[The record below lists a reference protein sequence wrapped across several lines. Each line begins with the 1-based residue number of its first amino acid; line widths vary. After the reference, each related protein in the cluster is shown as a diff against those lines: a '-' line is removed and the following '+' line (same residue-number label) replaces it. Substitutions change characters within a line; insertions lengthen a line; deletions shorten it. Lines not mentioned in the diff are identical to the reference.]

1 MQVRRCLFV
10 LSQSTRARV
19 RVLQTVVVNAPLV
32 FLAMGLLPVLRWVCH
47 ALASLFDA
55 AALDSVDGR
64 AAVARAD
71 GVAAAIV
78 NGLGLLP
85 YMIGATVIST
95 VWLGHVT
102 ADAIAVA
109 TQAQARTEAAL
120 AQKRTPQG
128 AAAVPAPPTN
138 PAPAPSPPPLLAL
151 TEAIFRAVAVLLMNA
166 AATALDVLLP
176 PALGKPAAL
185 LLTALLASAVAHD
198 PLWAAR
204 GLPVTARFDALE
216 ARWPYFAGFGAAA
229 AGLTFFGGA
238 LVNAAAY
245 NVVLPWLVMAAVLH
259 SPEAVLAAADSGGCC
274 ATCGCGCGR
283 RTAVSPASVSVSPA
297 ATLPLLRLADVDLG
311 VPWTRPF
318 RAAAL
323 AALER
328 MATAASG
335 SPAAAA
341 AGTTPRHARH

>member
-10 LSQSTRARV
+10 LAQSTRARV
-19 RVLQTVVVNAPLV
+19 RTLQIVVVNAPLV
-32 FLAMGLLPVLRWVCH
+32 FLAMGLLPAIRWVSH
-47 ALASLFDA
+47 GLASLFDA

-64 AAVARAD
+64 AAIARAD

-102 ADAIAVA
+102 ADAIDVA
-109 TQAQARTEAAL
+109 AQAQARAQAAHAL
-120 AQKRTPQG
+120 KRTPQG
-128 AAAVPAPPTN
+128 AAAVPAPPAA
-138 PAPAPSPPPLLAL
+138 PAPAAPPAHAPSPLLAL
-151 TEAIFRAVAVLLMNA
+151 TEALFRAVAVLLMNA

-204 GLPVTARFDALE
+204 GVPATARFDVLE

-229 AGLTFFGGA
+229 AGLTFFGSA

-259 SPEAVLAAADSGGCC
+259 PPEAVLAAADAGGCC

-283 RTAVSPASVSVSPA
+283 TAAASASSA
-297 ATLPLLRLADVDLG
+297 SLPLLRLADVDIG
-311 VPWTRPF
+311 MPWTRPF

-328 MATAASG
+328 MAA
-335 SPAAAA
+335 
-341 AGTTPRHARH
+341 TPPRQARR